1 MSLKRALPLAA
12 ALAVISTPLMAT
24 EAIEEYM
31 ARVIPD
37 TEIDSIRETPMEG
50 VFEVRYGTDILY
62 VSEDGRYLI
71 QGNMVDLETRE
82 NLTQSALSGVR
93 ADMFAAI
100 DDSELVTYSPNGET
114 RGVLNIFTDPNC
126 PYCREIHQDL
136 PEYLS
141 AGIKVRYLMFPVL
154 GRDSP
159 EIMDRIWCAED
170 REEAMDR
177 AKEGDKLSDI
187 DSSCATP
194 QDQHMAMGQQ
204 LGLRGTPALI
214 TEGGQQLSG
223 YQEPQAVIERILGS
237 N

>member
-177 AKEGDKLSDI
+177 AKEGDKLNDI
-187 DSSCATP
+187 DGSCATP

>member
-1 MSLKRALPLAA
+1 MLLKRVLPLAA
-12 ALAVISTPLMAT
+12 ALAVFSTPVMAT
-24 EAIEEYM
+24 DAIEESM

-37 TEIDSIRETPMEG
+37 AEADSIRQTPVDG
-50 VFEVRYGTDILY
+50 LYEVRYGTDILY

-71 QGNMVDLETRE
+71 QGSLVDLETRE
-82 NLTQSALSGVR
+82 NLTQAALSGVR

-100 DDSELVTYSPNGET
+100 DDSELVTYSPNGDT

-136 PEYLS
+136 PEYLA

-159 EIMDRIWCAED
+159 EIMDRIWCADD
-170 REEAMDR
+170 REDAMDR
-177 AKEGDKLSDI
+177 AKEGDKLNDI
-187 DSSCATP
+187 DGSCATP

>member
-1 MSLKRALPLAA
+1 MFLKRVFPLAT
-12 ALAVISTPLMAT
+12 ALAVFSTPLMAT
-24 EAIEEYM
+24 EAIEETM
-31 ARVIPD
+31 AGVIPD
-37 TEIDSIRETPMEG
+37 AEIDSIRETPMEG
-50 VFEVRYGTDILY
+50 VYEVRYGTEILY
-62 VSEDGRYLI
+62 VSEDGRYLM

-82 NLTQSALSGVR
+82 NLTQSALSDVR

-100 DDSELVTYSPNGET
+100 DDSELVIYAPDGET

-126 PYCREIHQDL
+126 PYCREVHQDL
-136 PEYLS
+136 PEYLA

-159 EIMDRIWCAED
+159 EIMDRIWCADD
-170 REEAMDR
+170 RQEAMDR
-177 AKEGDKLSDI
+177 AKEGDKLDDI
-187 DSSCATP
+187 DGSCSTP

-214 TEGGQQLSG
+214 TEGGQQMSG
-223 YQEPQAVIERILGS
+223 YQEPEAVIERILGS

>member
-1 MSLKRALPLAA
+1 MFLKRALPLAA
-12 ALAVISTPLMAT
+12 ALAVISTPVLAT
-24 EAIEEYM
+24 DAIEEYM

-37 TEIDSIRETPMEG
+37 AEFDSIQSTPMDG
-50 VFEVRYGTDILY
+50 IYEVRYGTDIFY
-62 VSEDGRYLI
+62 VSEDGRYLM
-71 QGNMVDLETRE
+71 QGNLVDLETRE

-100 DDSELVTYSPNGET
+100 EDNELVTYSPNGDT
-114 RGVLNIFTDPNC
+114 KGVLNIFTDPNC

-159 EIMDRIWCAED
+159 EIMDRIWCADD

-177 AKEGDKLSDI
+177 AKEGDKLNDI
-187 DSSCATP
+187 DGSCTTP

>member
-1 MSLKRALPLAA
+1 MLLKRVLPLAA
-12 ALAVISTPLMAT
+12 ALAVFSTPVMAT
-24 EAIEEYM
+24 DAIEETM

-37 TEIDSIRETPMEG
+37 AEADSIRETPMAG
-50 VFEVRYGTDILY
+50 IYEVRYGTDILY
-62 VSEDGRYLI
+62 VSGDGRYLI
-71 QGNMVDLETRE
+71 QGNLVDLDTRE
-82 NLTQSALSGVR
+82 NLTQAALSGVR

-100 DDSELVTYSPNGET
+100 GDSELVTYSPDGDT

-126 PYCREIHQDL
+126 PYCREMHKDL
-136 PEYLS
+136 PEYLA

-159 EIMDRIWCAED
+159 EIMNRTWCADD

-177 AKEGDKLSDI
+177 AKEGDKLDDI
-187 DSSCATP
+187 DGSCATP
-194 QDQHMAMGQQ
+194 QDEHMAMGQQ
-204 LGLRGTPALI
+204 LGIRGTPALI
-214 TEGGQQLSG
+214 TESGQQMSG

>member
-187 DSSCATP
+187 DGSCATP